1 MIKKIDWYIIQRF
14 LLAFFFML
22 MAVLIIV
29 IVVDLVEKIDEF
41 LDKKPPIGELFF
53 DYYVNLL
60 AFFGSLLAPICVFLA
75 VIFFTSQMA
84 ERSEFI
90 AILSAGVSFYRIL
103 MPYLF
108 VSVLLAGFSFFL
120 KAYQVPRATDTR
132 MNFEYKY
139 IKHRMMTKDRDIHKR
154 VSKDDY
160 VYMTYFDKKAGK
172 GFGFT
177 MEKVLKGRITK
188 KISSKE
194 LIWKDT
200 TKTWRLKDVTVRTFQ
215 GDKEFLVRRPF
226 IDTTFLLTPD
236 DIVVKEM
243 KAESLDIWELQKYIK
258 DEELRGSDILKD
270 LNIEKYRRYSDPVA
284 LIILTLI
291 GFAMSCRKS
300 RGGTA
305 LQIGVGAVV
314 SIAYIALLMLAT
326 LFVGDSFPAWLA
338 VWLPNIIFFPIS
350 LFLLASAPK

>member
-1 MIKKIDWYIIQRF
+1 
-14 LLAFFFML
+14 
-22 MAVLIIV
+22 
-29 IVVDLVEKIDEF
+29 
-41 LDKKPPIGELFF
+41 
-53 DYYVNLL
+53 
-60 AFFGSLLAPICVFLA
+60 
-75 VIFFTSQMA
+75 
-84 ERSEFI
+84 
-90 AILSAGVSFYRIL
+90 
-103 MPYLF
+103 
-108 VSVLLAGFSFFL
+108 
-120 KAYQVPRATDTR
+120 
-132 MNFEYKY
+132 
-139 IKHRMMTKDRDIHKR
+139 
-154 VSKDDY
+154 
-160 VYMTYFDKKAGK
+160 
-172 GFGFT
+172 
-177 MEKVLKGRITK
+177 
-188 KISSKE
+188 
-194 LIWKDT
+194 
-200 TKTWRLKDVTVRTFQ
+200 VRTFQ

-338 VWLPNIIFFPIS
+338 VWLPNIIFFPLS